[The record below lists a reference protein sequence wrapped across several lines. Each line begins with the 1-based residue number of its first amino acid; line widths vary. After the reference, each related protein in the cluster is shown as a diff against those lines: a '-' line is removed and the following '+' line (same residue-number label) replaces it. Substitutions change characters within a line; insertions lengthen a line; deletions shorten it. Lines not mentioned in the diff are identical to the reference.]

1 MTDSKTIV
9 VATHRRSGTHWTID
23 ALRNNS
29 PDVSETFLT
38 LERVSSDHDSPMP
51 APEFRRRLK
60 TLEGRVLVKVHD
72 LPVATFWKRD
82 EERAFALSVLGES
95 PVIYVH
101 RDGRDVMVSLYYY
114 MQSFDADV
122 KHQSFSEFIRSESK
136 LDGVD
141 SGMSR
146 PAYWAH
152 HARGWRQQANVLLVS
167 YAALEND
174 YETSVKEMAA
184 FLGISVGRSLRTIDL
199 PGKSAK
205 PSLVGRALW
214 KLGHRQKR
222 LSSAVQPRRG
232 SSGDWR
238 NHFDDDDLIF
248 FMAEAGDQMRLL
260 RYVE

>member
-1 MTDSKTIV
+1 MTASKTIV

-29 PDVSETFLT
+29 PDVSESFLT
-38 LERVSSDHDSPMP
+38 LERTSSDHDAPMP
-51 APEFRRRLK
+51 LPEFRERLN

-72 LPVATFWKRD
+72 LPAATFWKRD
-82 EERAFALSVLGES
+82 EERAFALLVLGQS
-95 PVIYVH
+95 PVIYVQ

-114 MQSFDADV
+114 MRSFDEEV
-122 KHQSFSEFIRSESK
+122 KQQSFSDFIRSESK

-152 HARGWRQQANVLLVS
+152 HARVWLQQPNVLLVS
-167 YAALEND
+167 YEALEKR
-174 YETSVKEMAA
+174 YETSVREMAA
-184 FLGISVGRSLRTIDL
+184 FLGVRLRRSLRAIDL
-199 PGKSAK
+199 PGKSGK

-214 KLGHRQKR
+214 KLGLRQRR

-238 NHFDDDDLIF
+238 NHFNDDDLAF
-248 FMAEAGDQMRLL
+248 FMAEAGDQMQPL
-260 RYVE
+260 R

>member
-29 PDVSETFLT
+29 PDVCETFLT
-38 LERVSSDHDSPMP
+38 LERMSSDHDSPVP
-51 APEFRRRLK
+51 LVEFRKGLQ

-72 LPVATFWKRD
+72 LPTATFWKHD
-82 EERAFALSVLGES
+82 EERAFALSVMRQS
-95 PVIYVH
+95 PVVYVH

-114 MQSFDADV
+114 MQSFDEEV
-122 KHQSFSEFIRSESK
+122 KQQSFSEFIRSESK

-152 HARGWRQQANVLLVS
+152 HARLWLQQPNVLLVS
-167 YAALEND
+167 YGALEQC
-174 YETSVKEMAA
+174 YESSVKEMAA
-184 FLGISVGRSLRTIDL
+184 FLGIGLRRSLLAIDL
-199 PGKSAK
+199 PGKAAN
-205 PSLVGRALW
+205 PSLLGRALW
-214 KLGHRQKR
+214 KLGHRQSR

-238 NHFDDDDLIF
+238 NHFDDDDLAF
-248 FMAEAGDQMRLL
+248 FMSEAGEPNQPRH
-260 RYVE
+260 EPA

>member
-1 MTDSKTIV
+1 MTKSKTVV

-38 LERVSSDHDSPMP
+38 LERASSHHDSPLP
-51 APEFRRRLK
+51 LPEFRGRLQ

-72 LPVATFWKRD
+72 LPAATFWKRD
-82 EERAFALSVLGES
+82 EERAFALSVLRES

-101 RDGRDVMVSLYYY
+101 RDGRDVMVSLYFY

-122 KHQSFSEFIRSESK
+122 KKQSFSDFIRSESK
-136 LDGVD
+136 LDGID

-152 HARGWRQQANVLLVS
+152 HARVWRQQPNVLLVS
-167 YAALEND
+167 YEALEER
-174 YETSVKEMAA
+174 YETTVRDMAA
-184 FLGISVGRSLRTIDL
+184 FLGIGLRRSLRRIDL
-199 PGKSAK
+199 PGKSGT

-214 KLGHRQKR
+214 KLGHRQRR

-238 NHFDDDDLIF
+238 NHFNDNDLAF
-248 FMAEAGDQMRLL
+248 FMAEAGDQMQPLK
-260 RYVE
+260 